1 MSLDERISPVY
12 NVRTVL
18 ASVPMEHVRGQVDL
32 NMDLGAYCL
41 DRPPFGPAGCT
52 TLSASNNP
60 CVSLFNL
67 EV

>member
-1 MSLDERISPVY
+1 MIDERVSPIY

-18 ASVPMEHVRGQVDL
+18 ASASMEDVPGQVEL

-41 DRPPFGPAGCT
+41 DRPCFAPAGCA